1 MLLALVLS
9 LSLWTTVQLGSAK
22 VRQETISNVPVRI
35 LEESTLRT
43 NTGFSVIEGYEAT
56 IRVDYEAIGAS
67 VADLKLRNME
77 DFYAVA
83 RVGALTEPGRIIP
96 II

>member
-1 MLLALVLS
+1 MKEFWKKSNIPTMLLALVLS

-43 NTGFSVIEGYEAT
+43 NTGF
-56 IRVDYEAIGAS
+56 
-67 VADLKLRNME
+67 
-77 DFYAVA
+77 
-83 RVGALTEPGRIIP
+83 
-96 II
+96 